1 MESRNGM
8 KWAGLALCLSLAAG
22 LSACSSM
29 PSVPDWVD
37 PTSWFGGDSSK
48 SSDNDSGLSSAG
60 QEAQNQDAAG
70 QTPDLADVPQKPAPE
85 DTAQASS
92 TESSLASD
100 RSRADYSADAL
111 RGGTEAAA
119 PPPPAS
125 APTDQQVAEVATTPS
140 AAPASSDD
148 DSSSSSSD
156 QSASNAS
163 PAPAP
168 APSAPAPS
176 DTSSAPAADTASSS
190 SDQTPSMP
198 GTLPDSGSTPA
209 PQPAAAPAAPPPP
222 APAPVQMASNE
233 PPPANTA
240 PAPAQAMAAAP
251 PPAPRTDAF
260 GFAPSSAPPLDPSVG
275 QFVAPGVV
283 SHYQQTQMASIA
295 PVYGYSTLSAGAV
308 GTRAAVVKFSGDT
321 TVLDAAG
328 REEVEAAAEAFRAR
342 GGASYIRVVGHAS
355 SREQAVS
362 PERHLQLDFDHSQ
375 ARATAVA
382 MALIKAG
389 VPADKVLVEAVGD
402 SAPVRAVGTGNDR
415 SAEIFIQG

>member
-70 QTPDLADVPQKPAPE
+70 QTPDLADVPQKPAAE
-85 DTAQASS
+85 NTAQASS
-92 TESSLASD
+92 TETQLASD
-100 RSRADYSADAL
+100 RSRANYSADAL

-148 DSSSSSSD
+148 SDSASSD
-156 QSASNAS
+156 QSASSA
-163 PAPAP
+163 APAP
-168 APSAPAPS
+168 AAPAAAPAPAS
-176 DTSSAPAADTASSS
+176 DISSS
-190 SDQTPSMP
+190 TDQTPSMP
-198 GTLPDSGSTPA
+198 GTLPDSGSAPAPAPA
-209 PQPAAAPAAPPPP
+209 PQPAAAPAAPPP

-233 PPPANTA
+233 PPPASTA
-240 PAPAQAMAAAP
+240 PEPAEAVAAAP
-251 PPAPRTDAF
+251 PPAPAAPRTDAL
-260 GFAPSSAPPLDPSVG
+260 GFAPSAAPPLDPSVG
-275 QFVAPGVV
+275 QFVSPNVV

-295 PVYGYSTLSAGAV
+295 PVYGYSTLSAGSI

-328 REEVEAAAEAFRAR
+328 RQEVEAAAEAFRAR
-342 GGASYIRVVGHAS
+342 GAGYIRVVGHAS
-355 SREQAVS
+355 SREEAVS